1 MPAYLRS
8 TPCPPSLPH
17 ASSFMRRIDK
27 ARTAPNVRASDRN
40 VHLRASLSGQTSF
53 HVIGVNHALFRI
65 PQRCFNIAR
74 PSAPTSPRRIPTQLR
89 HESSTATT
97 RAPTP
102 LTDEDPQTVS
112 YSPSTAEDT
121 AARKA
126 QEPAY
131 EMHFT
136 CRKCLHRS
144 AHRITKQAYHFGTT
158 LVTCPEC
165 KGRHLISDHLKIF
178 SDKSITVEDLLRE
191 KGELL
196 RKGRLGEDG
205 DIEFYDENVKTG
217 T

>member
-1 MPAYLRS
+1 MFA
-8 TPCPPSLPH
+8 LP
-17 ASSFMRRIDK
+17 FLK
-27 ARTAPNVRASDRN
+27 RTV
-40 VHLRASLSGQTSF
+40 RASLSVQTSF
-53 HVIGVNHALFRI
+53 HVIRVNHALFRI

-102 LTDEDPQTVS
+102 LKDEDPQTVS

-196 RKGRLGEDG
+196 RKGRLEVSHDG
-205 DIEFYDENVKTG
+205 GGLGATEVSRSADKNFGQAADEFL
-217 T
+217 

>member
-1 MPAYLRS
+1 MFALPFLRH
-8 TPCPPSLPH
+8 T
-17 ASSFMRRIDK
+17 
-27 ARTAPNVRASDRN
+27 VRE
-40 VHLRASLSGQTSF
+40 SLSGQVSSQVVRAYYAPF
-53 HVIGVNHALFRI
+53 LI
-65 PQRCFNIAR
+65 PQRCFHLAR
-74 PSAPTSPRRIPTQLR
+74 PSATASLGRITTQR
-89 HESSTATT
+89 QHESSAATT
-97 RAPTP
+97 RTPKP
-102 LTDEDPQTVS
+102 LTDEDPQTGS
-112 YSPSTAEDT
+112 CSPSTAEDT

-191 KGELL
+191 KGEFL

-205 DIEFYDENVKTG
+205 DIEFYDESGKTG